1 MVLVLD
7 VGNTNIVLGVYSEE
21 ALLKEW
27 RLSTQIT
34 RTADEYGIKVLNLL
48 KFSEVDP
55 KEIVGAIISSVVPNI
70 NYSLERMIEKYF
82 NIKPMVVGPGTK
94 TGINIKYK
102 NPKEV
107 GADRIVNAVA
117 AHEKYD
123 RAQIIIDFG
132 TATTYCALRRNGDY
146 LGGAIAPGIK
156 ISADALTQ
164 RAAKLPK
171 IELTKPS
178 FIIGKSTESAMQAG
192 MIYGYIGSVEYIIK
206 GMKKELMELG
216 EEEPLVI
223 ATGGFANLIGSST
236 EYIDVV
242 DSYLTLDGLRI
253 LYHKNKE

>member
-21 ALLKEW
+21 TLLKEW

-48 KFSEVDP
+48 KFSEVAP
-55 KEIVGAIISSVVPNI
+55 KEITGAIISSVVPNI

-82 NIKPMVVGPGTK
+82 KIKPMVVGPGTK

-117 AHEKYD
+117 AHEKYG
-123 RAQIIIDFG
+123 RSLIIIDFG
-132 TATTYCALRRNGDY
+132 TATTYCAIRKNGDY
-146 LGGAIAPGIK
+146 LGGAISPGIK
-156 ISADALTQ
+156 ISSDALTQ

-171 IELTKPS
+171 IELSKPS